1 MDKFSKSHFSCQ
13 EKNDNNELFFYD
25 DLPDQKLDQ
34 TIPLDLV
41 GYATSI
47 IRLSN
52 KRKSLQLN
60 LPNTYLA
67 KLWSVSVPTV
77 NRKLKQLQDH
87 RIILRMTSG
96 GEKSCDGKFFRTRVI
111 FVRPT
116 LRSHNPT
123 VYPSEQRP
131 GGNNIDLLTSKSDLI
146 IHKNTILKEWDRTLQ
161 REEKSKHTNG
171 FICIKK
177 LKKISDKEKRKPS
190 VAVKKLQRRFLKQA
204 MDKIIE
210 KDELD
215 YRFMC
220 LMLRQVMG
228 GESPTI
234 AHYGTKIHLGVR
246 WKPELVHS
254 ILELMVNSYSEIKCP
269 VAWLIAELQNVV
281 GFNAS
286 PPEEQVV
293 KPRISEEGR
302 KALERFKSIEK
313 EEEDKKQLDQKEV
326 FHPNRES
333 SYPTIHQHQKK
344 CVEEQ

>member
-67 KLWSVSVPTV
+67 KLWKVSVPTV
-77 NRKLKQLQDH
+77 NRKLKQLQEH

-111 FVRPT
+111 FVRP
-116 LRSHNPT
+116 
-123 VYPSEQRP
+123 
-131 GGNNIDLLTSKSDLI
+131 GGYTKPKKSDLI
-146 IHKNTILKEWDRTLQ
+146 IHKNTFLKGRDRTLQ
-161 REEKSKHTNG
+161 REEKSKNTNG
-171 FICIKK
+171 FICIKE

-254 ILELMVNSYSEIKCP
+254 ILELMVSSYSEIKCP

-326 FHPNRES
+326 SHPNRES
-333 SYPTIHQHQKK
+333 SDPTIHQHQNL
-344 CVEEQ
+344 CVGVQ

>member
-1 MDKFSKSHFSCQ
+1 MNNYSNSDFSCQ
-13 EKNDNNELFFYD
+13 AKNDNNELFFYD

-67 KLWSVSVPTV
+67 KLWKVSVPTV
-77 NRKLKQLQDH
+77 NRKLKQLQEH

-111 FVRPT
+111 FVRP
-116 LRSHNPT
+116 
-123 VYPSEQRP
+123 
-131 GGNNIDLLTSKSDLI
+131 GGYTKPKKSDLI

-161 REEKSKHTNG
+161 REEKSKNTNG
-171 FICIKK
+171 FICIKE

-190 VAVKKLQRRFLKQA
+190 MAVKKLQRRFLKQA

-234 AHYGTKIHLGVR
+234 AHYGTKIHFGVR

-269 VAWLIAELQNVV
+269 VAWLISELQNVV

-326 FHPNRES
+326 SHPNRES
-333 SYPTIHQHQKK
+333 SDPTIHQHQNL
-344 CVEEQ
+344 CVGVQ